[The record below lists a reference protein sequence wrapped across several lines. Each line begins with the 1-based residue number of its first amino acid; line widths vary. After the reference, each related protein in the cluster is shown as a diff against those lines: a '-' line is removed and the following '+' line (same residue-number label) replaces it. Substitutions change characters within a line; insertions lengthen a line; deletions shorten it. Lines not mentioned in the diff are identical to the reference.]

1 MKVVIDMQLVK
12 LDLKMS
18 FIDEYDKFMS
28 HQMELLKVYQN
39 QMLATEIQNQSESS
53 TSRKR

>member
-28 HQMELLKVYQN
+28 HQMELLKV
-39 QMLATEIQNQSESS
+39 
-53 TSRKR
+53 

>member
-18 FIDEYDKFMS
+18 FIDEYDKFMG
-28 HQMELLKVYQN
+28 HQVELLKVYQN
-39 QMLATEIQNQSESS
+39 QMLATEIQNQCEFN
-53 TSRKR
+53 TSRRR

>member
-18 FIDEYDKFMS
+18 FIDEYDKFMG
-28 HQMELLKVYQN
+28 HQVELLKVYQN
-39 QMLATEIQNQSESS
+39 QMLATEIQNQCQFN
-53 TSRKR
+53 TSRRR

>member
-18 FIDEYDKFMS
+18 SIDEYDKFIS
-28 HQMELLKVYQN
+28 HQMELLKVYQH
-39 QMLATEIQNQSESS
+39 QMLANEIQNQS
-53 TSRKR
+53 